1 MGVVEG
7 RDEGVERRD
16 EGEEGRDEGVEG
28 RDECVEGRDECVEE
42 RDEGVEGR
50 DEYVMCVWRHES
62 MTVVLSYVRSHSY
75 IRKVFEHFFGCAK
88 SAVLIF
94 VFLK

>member
-1 MGVVEG
+1 
-7 RDEGVERRD
+7 
-16 EGEEGRDEGVEG
+16 
-28 RDECVEGRDECVEE
+28 
-42 RDEGVEGR
+42 
-50 DEYVMCVWRHES
+50 